1 MPALVRTGWVKRMRM
16 WPAVMLSVL
25 LAAALGGVG
34 CGRHGSAAGSAEP
47 GHPHVLRIGVC
58 PGPYGRM
65 VEEALAPVLMRQQ
78 IRVEVVSFTDY
89 LQPDIALDSG
99 MIDANLMQHQRY
111 LDGIV
116 REQGFGLA
124 AVISVPTLGMGVFS
138 QRYRALKELRAG
150 DTIALPRDH
159 VNQERALRLA
169 ASLGMLTLPESD
181 GSGRLA
187 TVQDIADNRYGA
199 EYVPLPSH
207 KLAESLLSH
216 AVAFVP
222 GNYAV
227 AAALDYSTA
236 LGVEELQEEFKNVIA
251 VRKDDLQTLGEVLR
265 EAVRSDE
272 FRAAID
278 GHAFYS
284 GFSRPQW
291 WTEAAPGM
299 PCHAPSCSAAAQ

>member
-1 MPALVRTGWVKRMRM
+1 M
-16 WPAVMLSVL
+16 WSAVMLSAL
-25 LAAALGGVG
+25 LAAALGGGG
-34 CGRHGSAAGSAEP
+34 CGRQEPGRHGSGSGGAEP
-47 GHPHVLRIGVC
+47 WPPHVLRIGVC

-78 IRVEVVSFTDY
+78 IRVEVVGFTDY

-99 MIDANLMQHQRY
+99 VIDANLMQHQRY

-138 QRYRALKELRAG
+138 HRYRALGELRAG
-150 DTIALPRDH
+150 DTVSLPRDH

-169 ASLGMLTLPESD
+169 ASLGMLTLPEID

-187 TVQDIADNRYGA
+187 TVQDIASNRYGA
-199 EYVPLPSH
+199 EFVPLPSH
-207 KLAESLLSH
+207 KLAESLQSH

-251 VRKDDLQTLGEVLR
+251 VRKDDLQTLGELLR

-291 WTEAAPGM
+291 WTEAAPDT
-299 PCHAPSCSAAAQ
+299 PCHPPSCSAAAQ